1 MSRYRWHLG
10 EIVSPLPARVFI
22 DHDLGGLEL
31 GTREEVSDLARLIAY
46 APDDDKLVRIITE
59 GRYFD
64 AAPGEEDREE
74 KSAQAASQIRAL
86 LLGTDTALAPTTL
99 TTPAGPPRWLI
110 RDVWEAGTFPQ
121 LSGNSKAG
129 KSVVCLEAIKTLV
142 DPSHLFLGRFERGE
156 IDADDLERGIV
167 YVNTENP
174 ASAIE
179 DALRPLETVPF
190 ERSDGTTGTARD
202 LVTVYHLR
210 ETLGGPEIFDPRNP
224 EKFEMWRRELL
235 SCNECEGDDNW
246 GPFAVIADNGTAVL
260 RALGDSVQ
268 DHIGEWFESL
278 RRLLAEIDT
287 ENGIGVAHA
296 TMDGKNALGGTISS
310 AASDGEWTYSRR
322 GTSGNAPRFFAISPR
337 LGPVPPLGETRV
349 TRDAEGRLQ
358 LVGGAK
364 VTPASAGET
373 EDDVSESE
381 SGGGYE
387 AELLEQLRAAGAE
400 GLTKTEITGR
410 GRVGSLRRAALEKLL
425 EAGVVASATEG
436 RRERWRAIEFAA
448 DTVSECPV
456 SEEEL
461 S

>member
-1 MSRYRWHLG
+1 MIRYRMQRG
-10 EIVSPLPARVFI
+10 KIVSPLPARAFI
-22 DHDLGGLEL
+22 DHDLGNLALASRDEVEEL
-31 GTREEVSDLARLIAY
+31 AQLIAHS
-46 APDDDKLVRIITE
+46 ADDEKLVQIITE

-86 LLGTDTALAPTTL
+86 LLGTDTALAPVSMR
-99 TTPAGPPRWLI
+99 ASVGPPRWLI

-167 YVNTENP
+167 YINTENP

-179 DALRPLETVPF
+179 DALRPLEAVTF
-190 ERSDGTTGTARD
+190 ERSNGTTGTARD

-268 DHIGEWFESL
+268 DHIGEWFEAL

-322 GTSGNAPRFFAISPR
+322 GTSGRAPRFFALSPR
-337 LGPVPPLGETRV
+337 LGAVPPLGETRV
-349 TRDAEGRLQ
+349 TMDDDGRLQ
-358 LVGGAK
+358 LAGDVQT
-364 VTPASAGET
+364 TPASAGKAAGRQH
-373 EDDVSESE
+373 DPSP
-381 SGGGYE
+381 GGDFE
-387 AELLEQLRAAGAE
+387 VEVLEQLRAAGSD
-400 GLTKTEITGR
+400 GLTKTDATGR
-410 GRVGSLRRAALEKLL
+410 GRVGSLRRAALDRLL
-425 EAGVVASATEG
+425 KAGVAAFEPEG
-436 RRERWRAIEFAA
+436 RGERWRAVEFAA

-456 SEEEL
+456 TEEAI